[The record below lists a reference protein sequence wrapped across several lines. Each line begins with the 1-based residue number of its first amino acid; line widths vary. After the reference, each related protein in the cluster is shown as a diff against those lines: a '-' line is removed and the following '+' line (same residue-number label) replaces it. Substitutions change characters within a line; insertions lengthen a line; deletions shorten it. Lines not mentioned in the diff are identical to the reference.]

1 MAARGTIEAV
11 DLPFQ
16 EAIDFFAQK
25 TNVGTR
31 AWTDVWEAAHARAFM
46 VAGAASDALVG
57 DFRQAIHKAIAEGT
71 TLAEFRKDFDRI
83 VAKHGWTGWTGE
95 GTDAGRAW
103 RTRVIFE
110 TNLNMAY
117 AAGRHAQMTDPD
129 VLRVYPYWVYRHS
142 GNPHP
147 RLQHRAWDGLTLAA
161 TDPFWVTNYP
171 PNGFNCGCTVE
182 PISARGLARQ
192 GKTGP
197 DEAPPLDIQ
206 PRAVGRSGR
215 TALAPAGVDPGFA
228 YNPGLAW
235 KGEVAPPHD
244 AVMRASPGFRPPPPA
259 PPAPPIPPIVV
270 TVPPIAAAA
279 TDAEMTAAGRAWS
292 RTLSDRETAAIAAY
306 KGDLGKV
313 LNAALRRSQ
322 GGVPRL
328 YAPVVEDLDA
338 AIGRSKAPRALT
350 VFRGVK
356 DLAWLRG
363 KVVGDRGELAG
374 YTSTSIRRRV
384 AKTFR
389 GDGLLVIDVPEGYPA
404 AYVHHLAPTGKAQ
417 FELLVA
423 RGARYE
429 IVEIGDRE
437 FRLRILP

>member
-1 MAARGTIEAV
+1 
-11 DLPFQ
+11 
-16 EAIDFFAQK
+16 
-25 TNVGTR
+25 
-31 AWTDVWEAAHARAFM
+31 
-46 VAGAASDALVG
+46 
-57 DFRQAIHKAIAEGT
+57 
-71 TLAEFRKDFDRI
+71 
-83 VAKHGWTGWTGE
+83 
-95 GTDAGRAW
+95 
-103 RTRVIFE
+103 
-110 TNLNMAY
+110 
-117 AAGRHAQMTDPD
+117 
-129 VLRVYPYWVYRHS
+129 
-142 GNPHP
+142 
-147 RLQHRAWDGLTLAA
+147 
-161 TDPFWVTNYP
+161 
-171 PNGFNCGCTVE
+171 
-182 PISARGLARQ
+182 
-192 GKTGP
+192 
-197 DEAPPLDIQ
+197 
-206 PRAVGRSGR
+206 
-215 TALAPAGVDPGFA
+215 
-228 YNPGLAW
+228 
-235 KGEVAPPHD
+235 
-244 AVMRASPGFRPPPPA
+244 FRPPPPA
-259 PPAPPIPPIVV
+259 PPAPPIQPIVA